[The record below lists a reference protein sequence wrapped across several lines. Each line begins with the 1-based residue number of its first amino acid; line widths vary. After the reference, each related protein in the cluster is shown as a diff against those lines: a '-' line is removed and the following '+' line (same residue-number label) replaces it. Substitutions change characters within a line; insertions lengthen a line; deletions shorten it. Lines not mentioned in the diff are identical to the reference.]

1 MTKIQSNNN
10 SKGAKTFRYGF
21 ILSLVVLGLYIF
33 ENLHILPINRLSFQF
48 RFLFIY
54 LCLVVLLNRNTSQA
68 YLIPLKVLGF
78 ATILLIPLSI
88 LYLIFSS
95 EKMDLVEI
103 VNNIGTGL
111 PNYISSIIIYLVS
124 SILPLIISTIIGI
137 AVNKRSTT
145 PAETLDDHL
154 T

>member
-1 MTKIQSNNN
+1 
-10 SKGAKTFRYGF
+10 
-21 ILSLVVLGLYIF
+21 
-33 ENLHILPINRLSFQF
+33 
-48 RFLFIY
+48 
-54 LCLVVLLNRNTSQA
+54 
-68 YLIPLKVLGF
+68 
-78 ATILLIPLSI
+78 
-88 LYLIFSS
+88 
-95 EKMDLVEI
+95 MDLVEI